1 MPKISL
7 SKEANKKRRESF
19 MTDEEILRINDYIV
33 DLNLCKGDMSDLYS
47 EWADIEKYYG
57 NNQDDISKRPN
68 SKVNI
73 MNANI
78 EGQAALVA
86 EQEIAVITRGESAGD
101 DEFAEDGRVGIEWT
115 LRKNY
120 FKRPL
125 RMFVRRLLK
134 FGMSA
139 FLVFFDPDA
148 MKKFGLVKIQPIS
161 LNCLFVDRHITDILR
176 YQEGDY
182 IARAIPMSR
191 KQNVDVY
198 GEEKADAIDYGM
210 FGFEDTCFE
219 VDSISVMENT
229 STIIQYWSR
238 ENGCLRLEE
247 FTGDGLL
254 LFDSFKGLSRK
265 ENQKDKQSSVHSY
278 YKYTD
283 DKYPIFI
290 SSLYQREGNF
300 WATGDGKLLLPLQK
314 LINELYDKIRI
325 CARPNLAVYDINADM
340 DLDDYDENSL
350 EPRPFD
356 GTNSPDPVK
365 VYSWGT
371 VNENWWRL
379 LMEIYRAA
387 QRTTRF
393 SELMTGQQDK
403 GGENTATEA
412 AIQHQQGNI
421 ATDDK
426 KGIIEPTLIEVCEF
440 ALGLMMEYYTE
451 GKSFR
456 ANKDKKDYRW
466 IDFRRLSKV
475 PVKIPATEEYQKEYI
490 DKNADQDVPKWQYI
504 TGSDGMPL
512 TKSVDLDIEINIG
525 AGLPKNKAFITKF
538 LTDMSKAILIDE
550 TGMQKP
556 VIYWEEMREFLKKYV
571 GLPIKDLDE
580 IKAMVAPPPM
590 AGQMPGQPGQVP
602 GQMTGQAPQAA
613 PTANMNAQGL
623 GANNGPAMGNL
634 SVIRGG

>member
-1 MPKISL
+1 MDRIEY
-7 SKEANKKRRESF
+7 SKEANQKRREYF
-19 MTDEEILRINDYIV
+19 MTQDEMRRVNDYIV
-33 DLNLCKGDMSDLYS
+33 DLNLCKGDMAALYS
-47 EWADIEKYYG
+47 EWEDIETYYG
-57 NNQDDISKRPN
+57 NNQEESNKRPN

-78 EGQAALVA
+78 EGQTALVS

-101 DEFAEDGRVGIEWT
+101 DEFAEDGRIGIEWT

-120 FKRPL
+120 FKRIE
-125 RMFVRRLLK
+125 RIFVRRLLK

-139 FLVFFDPDA
+139 LMVSFDPDA
-148 MKKFGLVKIQPIS
+148 IKKFGLVKIYPIS
-161 LNCLFVDRHITDILR
+161 LNCLFVDRRITDILR

-191 KQNVDVY
+191 KQNIDVY
-198 GEEKADAIDYGM
+198 GEEKADAIDYGL
-210 FGFEDTCFE
+210 FNFEDTCFT

-229 STIIQYWSR
+229 SSIIQFFSR
-238 ENGCLRLEE
+238 VDGMLRLEE

-254 LFDSFKGLSRK
+254 LFDSFKGLNRK
-265 ENQKDKQSSVHSY
+265 ENQKDKEEVPKPY
-278 YKYTD
+278 YKHTD
-283 DKYPIFI
+283 NKYPIFI
-290 SSLYQREGNF
+290 ASLYQREGNF

-340 DLDDYDENSL
+340 DLDDFNENAL

-356 GTNSPDPVK
+356 GTNCTDPVK

-387 QRTTRF
+387 QRATRF

-412 AIQHQQGNI
+412 AIQHQQGNM

-426 KGIIEPTLIEVCEF
+426 KGIVEPTLIEMSEYI
-440 ALGLMMEYYTE
+440 LGLMMEFYTE

-456 ANKDKKDYRW
+456 TSPDKKDYRW
-466 IDFRRLSKV
+466 IDFRKLTNV
-475 PVKIPATEEYQKEYI
+475 PVKIPATEEFQKDFIANHGSENI
-490 DKNADQDVPKWQYI
+490 PKWQYI

-525 AGLPKNKAFITKF
+525 AGLPKNKSFITKF
-538 LTDMSKAILIDE
+538 FTDMSKAILVDG
-550 TGMQKP
+550 TGIQKP
-556 VIYWEEMREFLKKYV
+556 VIYWEEMREFLKKYI
-571 GLPIKDLDE
+571 GLPIKDLEE
-580 IKAMVAPPPM
+580 IKAMMAPP
-590 AGQMPGQPGQVP
+590 AAMPGVP
-602 GQMTGQAPQAA
+602 GQMPNQMNPGTAA
-613 PTANMNAQGL
+613 PMANPNVQGL
-623 GANNGPAMGNL
+623 GQNNGPGMGNL